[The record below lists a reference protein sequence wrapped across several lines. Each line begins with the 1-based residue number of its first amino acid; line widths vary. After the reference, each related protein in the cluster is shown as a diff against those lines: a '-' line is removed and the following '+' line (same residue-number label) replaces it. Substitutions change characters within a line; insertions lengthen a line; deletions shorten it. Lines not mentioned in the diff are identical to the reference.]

1 VSGYYRRFPPA
12 LPDMN
17 RPTLDIAFV
26 SDVACPWCAI
36 GLASFEQALAR
47 LKGEVDVKLHF
58 EPFELNPDMGPEGV
72 ETVPYLM
79 RKYGRTAGQVRE
91 TQARI
96 RERGA
101 AVGFAFGERR
111 HVWNTFDAHRLLH
124 WAGLEGRQREL
135 KRALLAAYHARGEN
149 PGAHDVL
156 LRLAGE
162 VGLDVEQARAVLESG
177 QYAAEVREQERHW
190 QALGIHSVP
199 SIIVDERH
207 LIQGGQP
214 VEVFEQA
221 LREIAAGGDR

>member
-1 VSGYYRRFPPA
+1 MEQPR
-12 LPDMN
+12 
-17 RPTLDIAFV
+17 LDIAFV

-47 LKGEVDVKLHF
+47 LQGEVDAKLHF

-79 RKYGRTAGQVRE
+79 RKYGRTAEQVRE

-124 WAGLEGRQREL
+124 WAGLEGRGLEL
-135 KRALLAAYHARGEN
+135 KRALLRAYHGEGRN
-149 PGAHDVL
+149 PGAAEVL
-156 LRLAGE
+156 
-162 VGLDVEQARAVLESG
+162 VEQARTVGLDAARAKAIAVGDEF
-177 QYAAEVREQERHW
+177 AAEVRERERFW
-190 QALGIHSVP
+190 RERGVNAVP
-199 SIIVDERH
+199 TVVVADRYVIE
-207 LIQGGQP
+207 GAQP
-214 VEVFEQA
+214 PEAFEQA
-221 LREIAAGGDR
+221 LRKIARDR